1 MMNFFEKNG
10 WKNKKVMIAFFTIL
24 SLQLDAQNEVYTAD
38 QDVVLQLIR
47 NDKMDLVLPQAMRDN
62 KIDMWIHTGRHGDP
76 NPLEY
81 EFGIIDGFL
90 ILTDTGEKIERAMF
104 GGIFTGSGGVEKIDH
119 YGSEEVSRAFGGY
132 DPLNIKISVFD
143 EIRKYVENYDPQTIA
158 VNYSNWLAV
167 ADGISHTQFE
177 LLKKIIGS
185 KYSERIVSAEN
196 LITDFRSRRLLREIV
211 IQANTLEVARQ
222 NTMNIL
228 SQIQPG
234 VTSIG
239 DLPYANLLYS
249 SSSGMKNLGNT
260 DYTLQRGD
268 FFYVNGVSNW
278 MNFGHTRF
286 SEDTKY
292 YGYILHEGET
302 KMPKELQYAYDQ
314 AIKGQWIMRPTIQ
327 VGKKAGDVLAAMIK
341 SMKDEGYIY
350 TPFTDNGTK
359 DREII
364 RKALSNTDKSGF
376 SVDLHVQ
383 GNNNGELI
391 TVGAS
396 MAPFRRDRD
405 HLILKENHI
414 FAFEYMVHTN
424 MSGREQPLSINI
436 SNVQAV
442 TNLGV
447 EWIQPP
453 NKEVYLIH

>member
-1 MMNFFEKNG
+1 
-10 WKNKKVMIAFFTIL
+10 
-24 SLQLDAQNEVYTAD
+24 
-38 QDVVLQLIR
+38 
-47 NDKMDLVLPQAMRDN
+47 
-62 KIDMWIHTGRHGDP
+62 
-76 NPLEY
+76 
-81 EFGIIDGFL
+81 
-90 ILTDTGEKIERAMF
+90 
-104 GGIFTGSGGVEKIDH
+104 
-119 YGSEEVSRAFGGY
+119 
-132 DPLNIKISVFD
+132 
-143 EIRKYVENYDPQTIA
+143 
-158 VNYSNWLAV
+158 
-167 ADGISHTQFE
+167 
-177 LLKKIIGS
+177 
-185 KYSERIVSAEN
+185 
-196 LITDFRSRRLLREIV
+196 
-211 IQANTLEVARQ
+211 
-222 NTMNIL
+222 
-228 SQIQPG
+228 
-234 VTSIG
+234 
-239 DLPYANLLYS
+239 
-249 SSSGMKNLGNT
+249 
-260 DYTLQRGD
+260 
-268 FFYVNGVSNW
+268 
-278 MNFGHTRF
+278 
-286 SEDTKY
+286 
-292 YGYILHEGET
+292 
-302 KMPKELQYAYDQ
+302 MPKELQYAYDQ

-350 TPFTDNGTK
+350 TPFTDNGKK

>member
-1 MMNFFEKNG
+1 MKVFEKIHG
-10 WKNKKVMIAFFTIL
+10 VCKGIIILFMILL
-24 SLQLDAQNEVYTAD
+24 SLQITAQTEVYTAD
-38 QDVVLQLIR
+38 QNVVLKLIR

-90 ILTDTGEKIERAMF
+90 ILTDTGGKIERAMF
-104 GGIFTGSGGVEKIDH
+104 GGVFTGSGGVEKIDH
-119 YGSEEVSRAFGGY
+119 SGSEEVSRAFGAY
-132 DPLNIKISVFD
+132 DPFNVKISIFD
-143 EIRKYVENYDPQTIA
+143 EIGQYIADKDPKTIA
-158 VNYSNWLAV
+158 VNYSEWLAV

-177 LLKKIIGS
+177 LLKKIIGN
-185 KYSERIVSAEN
+185 KYSERIISAEN

-222 NTMNIL
+222 NTMKIL
-228 SQIQPG
+228 AEIRPG
-234 VTSIG
+234 MTSIG
-239 DLPYANLLYS
+239 ELPHSSLLYS
-249 SSSGMKNLGNT
+249 ESTGMKNLGNP

-268 FFYVNGVSNW
+268 LFYVNGVSNW

-292 YGYILHEGET
+292 YGYILQEGET
-302 KMPKELQYAYDQ
+302 EMPEALQYAYDQ
-314 AIKGQWIMRPTIQ
+314 AIRGQWIMRSMVQ
-327 VGKKAGDVLAAMIK
+327 VGKKSGDVLAAMIK
-341 SMKDEGYIY
+341 SMQDEGYIY
-350 TPFTDNGTK
+350 TPFTDTGSK

-364 RKALSNTDKSGF
+364 RNALANTDKSGF

-405 HLILKENHI
+405 HLVIKENHI
-414 FAFEYMVHTN
+414 FAFEYMVHTHVP
-424 MSGREQPLSINI
+424 GREQPLSINI

-453 NKEVYLIH
+453 NEKVYLIH